1 MELAESLKNENYVKC
16 INNWLSEKKHVRVT
30 ISQRNSIYNVDLLDQ
45 DFGFFTSNLSKLM
58 IKYISKKEV
67 NHIMKILRE
76 KNFIPICRTTSI
88 ISVPHLPVSKSGE
101 VYFLG
106 INDSKRDGHLSK
118 ISQIVF
124 HERNSV
130 SVGKKSGLTTK
141 KVSFNEEGYL
151 KFLHYLE
158 EHDAYDIIL
167 KLS

>member
-1 MELAESLKNENYVKC
+1 
-16 INNWLSEKKHVRVT
+16 
-30 ISQRNSIYNVDLLDQ
+30 
-45 DFGFFTSNLSKLM
+45 
-58 IKYISKKEV
+58 
-67 NHIMKILRE
+67 MKILRE
-76 KNFIPICRTTSI
+76 KNFIPICRTSSTISI
-88 ISVPHLPVSKSGE
+88 PHLPVSKRGE

-118 ISQIVF
+118 MSQIVF

-130 SVGKKSGLTTK
+130 SVDNKRGLTTK

-158 EHDAYDIIL
+158 EHDAYDVIL